1 MIKESIR
8 FYKQIMQNKWLRII
22 LKLPYDFAISVRKI
36 PLNSIYQKKKTWKLT
51 IHLQISCISLI
62 IRLLKML

>member
-36 PLNSIYQKKKTWKLT
+36 PLNSIYQKKK
-51 IHLQISCISLI
+51 HEN
-62 IRLLKML
+62 